1 MRQRFSLLV
10 LFLLAGLASGCA
22 FSTGYQKKGGAYVY
36 STLDEGQGYVEHP
49 IMHIDAQSFEILN
62 RHGYAKDA
70 LYVYYHETTVEG
82 ADPGSFMAL
91 SELYGKDQVQV
102 YYAGQAIPGADPASF
117 TLIDLQWGKDAQDV
131 YFQNR
136 SLEACDPATFVFL
149 AEDWQ
154 RDDQCAYR
162 QGKKLPDA
170 DGPSFVVLN
179 YWFGKDNHHAYS
191 HLGTTIEGAD
201 VTTFKLR
208 EGTCVVCAEDKNRC
222 YRYEEPVA
230 CESLK

>member
-1 MRQRFSLLV
+1 MMHKRVSLLILL
-10 LFLLAGLASGCA
+10 LFIGLASACA
-22 FSTGYQKKGGAYVY
+22 FRTGYQKRGVSYVY
-36 STLDEGQGYVEHP
+36 ITLDEGQGYVEHP
-49 IMHIDAQSFEILN
+49 IMNMDAPSFEILN
-62 RHGYAKDA
+62 RGYAKDV
-70 LYVYYHETTVEG
+70 LHVYYHEMTVEG
-82 ADPGSFMAL
+82 ADPGSFVAL
-91 SELYGKDQVQV
+91 SELHGKDQAQV

-136 SLEACDPATFVFL
+136 PLEACDPATFVFL

-170 DGPSFVVLN
+170 DGASFVVLN

-191 HLGTTIEGAD
+191 HLGTIIDGAD

-208 EGTCVVCAEDKNRC
+208 QGICVVCAEDKNRC